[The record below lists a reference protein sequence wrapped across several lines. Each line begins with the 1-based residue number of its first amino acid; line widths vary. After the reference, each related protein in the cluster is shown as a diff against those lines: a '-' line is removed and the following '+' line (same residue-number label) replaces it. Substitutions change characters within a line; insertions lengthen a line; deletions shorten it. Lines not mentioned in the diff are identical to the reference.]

1 MPKVLEIIKLLHQK
15 HVHTA
20 LSGCSPF
27 SGDFRIL
34 ALILA
39 FATAV
44 SVTGFTQE
52 THVDWKGTVVDQKGS
67 PVAGATV
74 KLMESALSATTDAEG
89 KFVLSGD
96 VTIGIVRKTLLPGNV
111 LLRYAEGILH
121 LDTRAAGGVALE
133 WISPRGSRTVIPLP
147 ERNGTGGFKVD
158 LDREADRLAGANRPR
173 SNKGVDLHWLRIT
186 TSSGVSVFRF
196 LRAGSHGVLSAGPG
210 YAGTVPEARA
220 GAAKTSGRTAKNG
233 ASAAGGWVLEAS
245 ATGFFA
251 KRFVQAKASDT
262 GLNLALLPSSTGL
275 KGRIQDFIGIGNSF
289 RIAFVKPEA
298 AGSRKF
304 VLHYADF
311 AEMAGDTMPQHAFP
325 DSRGPASSPYGAF
338 APSWSPDGRAI
349 AYEIGFEN
357 MTTAVSRAYIQP
369 LSGARTEGPGIPST
383 NPRWWTDGTDTSL
396 IWCTSGREDAW
407 ADTATGTWRQKVSGG
422 TLTGAPELLA
432 KGSFNAGL
440 SPDGRYLATGYRYA
454 LMQDRES
461 KERRFLHVYPG
472 HPKAPDGSN
481 TDSLQACNG
490 SISRDPAHPSRML
503 FLDFGIP
510 EEPSYSNLVQP
521 RLYAQHRMILIGD
534 YASDAP
540 GRLVDFI
547 DTPASELAAE
557 KTWDDP
563 EWSTHP
569 DFAVATTRDPDGDKT
584 VPTEPKPTQPD
595 IYLIKLSTKESLKV
609 FTGGHVM
616 LPAAWIGPAD

>member
-1 MPKVLEIIKLLHQK
+1 MPKVPGIIKVRLQK
-15 HVHTA
+15 PCLSA
-20 LSGCSPF
+20 LSAE
-27 SGDFRIL
+27 FRIL
-34 ALILA
+34 VLILA
-39 FATAV
+39 FSLAVTAGV
-44 SVTGFTQE
+44 HGQE
-52 THVDWKGTVVDQKGS
+52 THVDWKGMVVDQKGS
-67 PVAGATV
+67 PVPGATV
-74 KLMESALSATTDAEG
+74 KLLESALSATTDAEG
-89 KFVLSGD
+89 KFALTGD
-96 VTIGIVRKTLLPGNV
+96 VAIGIVRKTLLPGNV
-111 LLRYAEGILH
+111 LLRYADGILH
-121 LDTRAAGGVALE
+121 LDSRAAGSIGLE
-133 WISPRGSRTVIPLP
+133 WISPQGTRKKIPVP
-147 ERNGTGGFKVD
+147 ARNGTGGIKVD
-158 LDREADRLAGANRPR
+158 LDRVADGLAGAGPQR
-173 SNKGVDLHWLRIT
+173 GTDLHWLRIT
-186 TSSGVSVFRF
+186 TSGGVSVFRF
-196 LRAGSHGVLSAGPG
+196 LRTGSHGVLSGGPG
-210 YAGTVPEARA
+210 FAGSGADTRA
-220 GAAKTSGRTAKNG
+220 AAAKTSGGAAKSG
-233 ASAAGGWVLEAS
+233 GTRAAASAAAAGGLVLEAS
-245 ATGFFA
+245 AAGFFA
-251 KRFVQAKASDT
+251 KRFVQAKASDAD
-262 GLNLALLPSSTGL
+262 LSLALLPASTGL
-275 KGRIQDFIGIGNSF
+275 KGRIQDFIGAGNSF

-325 DSRGPASSPYGAF
+325 DSRGPTSSPYGAF
-338 APSWSPDGRAI
+338 APSWSPDGRSI

-357 MTTAVSRAYIQP
+357 MTTAVSRVYIQP
-369 LSGARTEGPGIPST
+369 LSGARAEGPGIPST
-383 NPRWWTDGTDTSL
+383 NPRWWSNGSDTSL

-407 ADTATGTWRQKVSGG
+407 SDTATATWRQKVSGG
-422 TLTGAPELLA
+422 ALTGAPELLG
-432 KGSFNAGL
+432 KGSYNAGL

-454 LMQDRES
+454 SMQDRES
-461 KERRFLHVYPG
+461 RERRFLHVYPG
-472 HPKAPDGSN
+472 HPKASDGSN

-503 FLDFGIP
+503 FLDFGVT
-510 EEPSYSNLVQP
+510 EEPSYANIVQP

-616 LPAAWIGPAD
+616 LPAAWIGPAN